1 MSFITNILPTK
12 TTLRKVEEYSFRAI
26 MYLCVGII
34 FFLLIAIIWGIIK
47 KGFPALS
54 WEMISSVPEGG
65 FYFGKGGG
73 ILNAIVGSLYLAIG
87 ATLLALLV
95 GLPVALYMN
104 VHLVHRKKL
113 VNVIRFCLDLLWG
126 VPSIVYGVFAF
137 SVMLYLGARVSL
149 LAGIIT
155 VALFIIPVIIR
166 TIDEAMKSVPQGL
179 MEVSL
184 SLGATRTETAYKIFV
199 RQCMPAIVTAVMLA
213 FGRAIGDAAAV
224 IFTTGFTDSIP
235 TSIMQPSAT
244 LSLSVFFQLSS
255 PMEEVKARAYASAAL
270 LTIIVLIIS
279 ITARYFSSK
288 YNKSR
293 IK

>member
-1 MSFITNILPTK
+1 MSFLQKIIPTK
-12 TTLRKVEEYSFRAI
+12 SLIRKIEEGIFKTL
-26 MYLCVGII
+26 MYVCVAVI
-34 FFLLIAIIWGIIK
+34 FFLLIAIIYGIIS

-73 ILNAIVGSLYLAIG
+73 ILNAIIGSLYLAIG
-87 ATLLALLV
+87 STVIALV
-95 GLPVALYMN
+95 IGLPVALFMN
-104 VHLVHRKKL
+104 IHLANRSNW

-137 SVMLYLGARVSL
+137 SIMLYIGARVSL
-149 LAGIIT
+149 LAGMIT
-155 VALFIIPVIIR
+155 VALFVLPVIIR
-166 TIDEAMKSVPQGL
+166 TIDEAMKSVPRDL
-179 MEVSL
+179 LEVSL
-184 SLGATRTETAYKIFV
+184 SLGSTKTETAYRIFV
-199 RQCMPAIVTAVMLA
+199 RQCMPAIVTATMLA

-224 IFTTGFTDSIP
+224 ILTTGFTDSIP
-235 TSIMQPSAT
+235 TSIFQPSAT

-255 PMEEVKARAYASAAL
+255 PVEEVKARAYASAAL

-279 ITARYFSSK
+279 LSARYFSSR

>member
-1 MSFITNILPTK
+1 MEVVKKIFNRKNIRKAEESLFKMVMYMS
-12 TTLRKVEEYSFRAI
+12 VA
-26 MYLCVGII
+26 II
-34 FFLLIAIIWGIIK
+34 FFLLIAIIYGIIS

-54 WEMISSVPEGG
+54 WEMISSVPSGG

-73 ILNAIVGSLYLAIG
+73 ILNAIVGSLYLAVGSTII
-87 ATLLALLV
+87 ALII
-95 GLPVALYMN
+95 GLPVSLYMN
-104 VHLVHRKKL
+104 IHLVNHSRF
-113 VNVIRFCLDLLWG
+113 VNSIRFCLDLLWG

-137 SVMLYLGARVSL
+137 SIMLYLGARVSL
-149 LAGIIT
+149 LAGMIT
-155 VALFIIPVIIR
+155 VALFILPVIIR
-166 TIDEAMKSVPQGL
+166 TIDEAMKSVPRDL
-179 MEVSL
+179 LEVSL
-184 SLGATRTETAYKIFV
+184 SLGATKTETAYRIFV

-235 TSIMQPSAT
+235 TSVMQPSAT

-279 ITARYFSSK
+279 ISARYFSSR

>member
-1 MSFITNILPTK
+1 MSLITALLP
-12 TTLRKVEEYSFRAI
+12 RKSTIRKIEENVFKSL
-26 MYLCVGII
+26 MYVCVGII
-34 FFLLIAIIWGIIK
+34 FFLLIAIIYGIIS

-54 WEMISSVPEGG
+54 WEMISSVPKGG
-65 FYFGKGGG
+65 FYFGNGGG

-87 ATLLALLV
+87 STILALIV

-104 VHLVHRKKL
+104 IHLVNHTKF
-113 VNVIRFCLDLLWG
+113 VNTIRFLLDLLWG

-137 SVMLYLGARVSL
+137 SVMLYIGARVSL
-149 LAGIIT
+149 LAGMIT
-155 VALFIIPVIIR
+155 VALFIVPVIIR
-166 TIDEAMKSVPQGL
+166 TIDEAMKSVPRDL
-179 MEVSL
+179 LEVSL
-184 SLGATRTETAYKIFV
+184 SLGSTKTETAYRIFV
-199 RQCMPAIVTAVMLA
+199 RQCMPAIVTATMLA

-224 IFTTGFTDSIP
+224 ILTTGFTDSIP
-235 TSIMQPSAT
+235 TSLFQPTAT

-255 PMEEVKARAYASAAL
+255 PVEEVKARAYASAAL

-279 ITARYFSSK
+279 LAARYFSSR

>member
-12 TTLRKVEEYSFRAI
+12 STLRKVEEYGFRAI

>member
-1 MSFITNILPTK
+1 MSFITVLLP
-12 TTLRKVEEYSFRAI
+12 RKSTIRKIEENVFKSL
-26 MYLCVGII
+26 MYVCVGII
-34 FFLLIAIIWGIIK
+34 FFLLIAIIYGIIS

-54 WEMISSVPEGG
+54 WEMISSVPKGG
-65 FYFGKGGG
+65 FYFGNGGG

-87 ATLLALLV
+87 STILALIV

-104 VHLVHRKKL
+104 IHLVNHTKL
-113 VNVIRFCLDLLWG
+113 VNTIRFLLDLLWG

-137 SVMLYLGARVSL
+137 SVMLYIGARVSL
-149 LAGIIT
+149 LAGMIT
-155 VALFIIPVIIR
+155 VALFIVPVIIR
-166 TIDEAMKSVPQGL
+166 TIDEAMKSVPRDL
-179 MEVSL
+179 LEVSL
-184 SLGATRTETAYKIFV
+184 SLGSTKTETAYRIFV
-199 RQCMPAIVTAVMLA
+199 RQCMPAIVTATMLA

-224 IFTTGFTDSIP
+224 ILTTGFTDSIP
-235 TSIMQPSAT
+235 TSLFQPTAT

-255 PMEEVKARAYASAAL
+255 PVEEVKARAYASAAL

-279 ITARYFSSK
+279 LAARYFSSR